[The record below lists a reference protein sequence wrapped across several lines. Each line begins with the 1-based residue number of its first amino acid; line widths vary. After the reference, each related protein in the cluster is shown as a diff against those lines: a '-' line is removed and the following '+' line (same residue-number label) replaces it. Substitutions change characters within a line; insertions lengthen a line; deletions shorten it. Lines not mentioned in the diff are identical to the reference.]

1 MSFGFINSIV
11 FCYFLYLF
19 KYVSDLSLFAISG
32 DVFYT
37 LSFYLKTLR
46 TMSRFGWGE
55 RVVVKKK
62 KTNLLTV
69 VAIIKTI

>member
-1 MSFGFINSIV
+1 L

-19 KYVSDLSLFAISG
+19 KYVSGLLVFIVSS

-37 LSFYLKTLR
+37 LSFYLMTLR

-55 RVVVKKK
+55 RVVVVDKK
-62 KTNLLTV
+62 KTNYFCFK
-69 VAIIKTI
+69 AI